1 MKFDEIYKKLQDR
14 RERALSG
21 KYNCIPLPFVRLRRY
36 FPGLEK
42 GKYIVVTANQKIGK
56 TKLTDFLFVYETI
69 DFAIK
74 HPEIRLKIIY
84 FCLEENADKKYNSF
98 LSQLLFRLNGI
109 RVSPTDLNSIDKDKP
124 IDESTLEL
132 LKTDKYLEY
141 IKKFEEIVTFV
152 DSDRNPTG
160 INKVC
165 REYALEHGH
174 LNYKIIQIND
184 PVTKKLVDRKV
195 IDPLNPYTPDDEEEF
210 RIVVVDNAFN
220 ISSESGMTKRES
232 IEKLSQY
239 ATILTGQL
247 GYIFV
252 LVQHQAQAQ
261 EGIENIKL
269 DRMKPSSD
277 GLADCKVTARD
288 CNMLIGLY
296 SPFKFGKKSYEGYD
310 ITKFRNS
317 IRFMEILEDRDFGA
331 NNQICPLYFDGISSS
346 LFELP
351 RPDDAER
358 MQRVYNYLERQNP
371 RRESIFL
378 TISRLWQK
386 LW

>member
-124 IDESTLEL
+124 VDESTLEL
-132 LKTDKYLEY
+132 LKTDKYFEY

-174 LNYKIIQIND
+174 LNYKTIQIND

-195 IDPLNPYTPDDEEEF
+195 IDPLNPYTPSDEEEF

-351 RPDDAER
+351 RPDDAEG